1 MGASVAAS
9 PIYRNSTMHLSSQGK
24 LMPAV
29 PHLPS
34 VRADQALTYSRIVA
48 TPEPHTLPAVLA
60 FSGLRRSLE
69 GMLKQTDDWH
79 LTDDLEYE
87 HGRGD
92 PFAAA
97 VRATRMPMV
106 VTDPAQPDN
115 PIVFCNVA
123 FQTLTGYAREE
134 IIGRNCRFL
143 QGPNTDPATVE
154 TIREAIKADHDVS
167 VDLLN
172 YRKDGTT
179 FWNALYMSP
188 VRDKDGVVRFFFASQ
203 LDVTD
208 RVEAQDI
215 ISRQKELVEREVE
228 RRTAD
233 LRAAL
238 DAKTILLHE
247 VDHRVK
253 NNMTMIGS
261 LLRLQVRSIDDPAM
275 TAKLESMLERVDAL
289 AVVHRQLY
297 QSSDISSF
305 DIGTFAENL
314 TRDVVGASGRI
325 DIVVDIDAQPLLIDA
340 ANASALGLILNEI
353 LINSIKHAY
362 ADGRPG
368 HLSLRVTNVDDRG
381 VIRLCDDGPGMS
393 STQRTKS
400 IGTSLITRLA
410 RQAKAEAIWSSNAP
424 GTCVTITFPQREAAK

>member
-1 MGASVAAS
+1 M
-9 PIYRNSTMHLSSQGK
+9 
-24 LMPAV
+24 
-29 PHLPS
+29 
-34 VRADQALTYSRIVA
+34 
-48 TPEPHTLPAVLA
+48 
-60 FSGLRRSLE
+60 
-69 GMLKQTDDWH
+69 KQRDDWH
-79 LTDDLEYE
+79 LTDILKHE

-106 VTDPAQPDN
+106 ITDPAQPDN

-123 FQTLTGYAREE
+123 FQELTGYTRDE

-143 QGPNTDPATVE
+143 QGSDTDRSTVAKV
-154 TIREAIKADHDVS
+154 RHAIHAGDDID

-188 VRDKDGVVRFFFASQ
+188 VRDDDGKIRFFFASQ

-208 RVEAQDI
+208 RVNAQAI
-215 ISRQKELVEREVE
+215 INDQKVLVEREVE

-238 DAKTILLHE
+238 DAKSLLLHE
-247 VDHRVK
+247 IDHRVK
-253 NNMTMIGS
+253 NNLTMIGS
-261 LLRLQVRSIDDPAM
+261 LLRLQVRTIDDPAV
-275 TAKLESMLERVDAL
+275 ASKLDSMLERVDAL

-297 QSSDISSF
+297 QSSDITKF
-305 DIGTFAENL
+305 DIGMFVKSL
-314 TRDVVGASGRI
+314 VSDVIGSSGRT
-325 DIVVDIDAQPLLIDA
+325 DIELSVEDEPLFVES

-353 LINSIKHAY
+353 LTNAIKHAF

-368 HLSLRVTNVDDRG
+368 RLSLKVKSGNERG
-381 VIRLCDDGPGMS
+381 IISICDDGPGMP
-393 STQRTKS
+393 STPRGKS

-410 RQAKAEAIWSSNAP
+410 RQAHAEASWSDNAP
-424 GTCVTITFPQREAAK
+424 GTCVTITFPRNEARS

>member
-1 MGASVAAS
+1 MRELNAPYPVSEKAAF
-9 PIYRNSTMHLSSQGK
+9 G
-24 LMPAV
+24 
-29 PHLPS
+29 
-34 VRADQALTYSRIVA
+34 D
-48 TPEPHTLPAVLA
+48 
-60 FSGLRRSLE
+60 RSE
-69 GMLKQTDDWH
+69 GTLKQIDDWH
-79 LTDDLEYE
+79 LTDDLEYD

-123 FQTLTGYAREE
+123 FQNLTGYAREE

-143 QGPNTDPATVE
+143 QGPATDAD
-154 TIREAIKADHDVS
+154 TIEKVRAAIKAGHDVD

-188 VRDKDGVVRFFFASQ
+188 VYDKDGILRFFFASQ
-203 LDVTD
+203 MDVTE
-208 RVEAQDI
+208 RVEAQLI
-215 ISRQKELVEREVE
+215 ISEQKEMVEREVE

-253 NNMTMIGS
+253 NNLTMIGS
-261 LLRLQVRSIDDPAM
+261 LLRLQVRTIDDPAM
-275 TAKLESMLERVDAL
+275 AAKLDSMLERVDAL

-297 QSSDISSF
+297 QSSDITAF
-305 DIGTFAENL
+305 DIGGFAKDL
-314 TRDVVGASGRI
+314 TRDVVGSSGRT
-325 DIVVDIDAQPLLIDA
+325 DIKLSIEAEPLYIDA
-340 ANASALGLILNEI
+340 ANASALGLILNEV
-353 LINSIKHAY
+353 LTNSIKHAY

-368 HLSLRVTNVDDRG
+368 HLSLLVENVDDCG
-381 VIRLCDDGPGMS
+381 VIRLCDDGPGMPS
-393 STQRTKS
+393 AQRTKS

-410 RQAKAEAIWSSNAP
+410 RQAKAEAIWSDNAP
-424 GTCVTITFPQREAAK
+424 GTCVTIKFPRREAVQ